1 MAGKSV
7 NENKAD
13 RFKRIAA
20 RRTQNVLEALR
31 KIGNC
36 SNRGIYSY
44 SDEDVSKMF
53 SAIDSEIRRIKVLFN
68 AKEKSNKFSF

>member
-44 SDEDVSKMF
+44 SDDDVSKMF
-53 SAIDSEIRRIKVLFN
+53 SAVDSEIKRIKVLFN